1 MHGGAAQ
8 TRERGRACFAA
19 LPGEERFAYVFGSL
33 IFLNKQFLCT
43 EKAKKKFLQPLLYR
57 KAFFGEG
64 GVWWGPPPAGS
75 PFGALQGLSEPSSSE
90 LGEGD
95 HRSEP

>member
-1 MHGGAAQ
+1 MHGSAAQ

-43 EKAKKKFLQPLLYR
+43 EKAKKKKINFFAAVAVQQSFFGGSRGTVGTSTCWQPLGGSAR
-57 KAFFGEG
+57 AVGAF
-64 GVWWGPPPAGS
+64 
-75 PFGALQGLSEPSSSE
+75 LC
-90 LGEGD
+90 
-95 HRSEP
+95 